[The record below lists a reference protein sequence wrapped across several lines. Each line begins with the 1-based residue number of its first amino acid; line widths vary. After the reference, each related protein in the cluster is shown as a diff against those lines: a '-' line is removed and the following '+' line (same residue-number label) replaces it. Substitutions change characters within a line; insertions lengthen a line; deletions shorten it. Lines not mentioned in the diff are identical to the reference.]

1 MKKTLPI
8 LCVLMAILTIVIAM
22 TTVSFSWF
30 EPDVKEGIGLQYK
43 DEAQLR
49 DESCTIK
56 TYSGAYNNTPGS
68 TGYGLVQYD
77 GEVGTGDVT
86 VSATTSGETTTPG
99 YKYYKT
105 VITNRSEDYD
115 TTVSLFLPSFAPT
128 TGGKASIGVAMPTNS
143 FRTFSATQEDIHI
156 IRNAHVKM
164 HVSTDANPG
173 ELAVEWFV
181 KCDSGSVTFNPSQVY
196 LMYS

>member
-56 TYSGAYNNTPGS
+56 TYSGSYNNTPGS
-68 TGYGLVQYD
+68 SGYGLVQYGD
-77 GEVGTGDVT
+77 QVGTDNVT
-86 VSATTSGETTTPG
+86 VSATTSGDKTTPAFA
-99 YKYYKT
+99 YYKT
-105 VITNRSEDYD
+105 VITNSSTEYD
-115 TTVSLFLPSFAPT
+115 TTVSLFLPSFAPSN
-128 TGGKASIGVAMPTNS
+128 GQSSIGVAMPTNS
-143 FRTFSATQEDIHI
+143 YRTFSATQTDIHI

>member
-1 MKKTLPI
+1 MKKTLPV

-56 TYSGAYNNTPGS
+56 TYSGSYNNDPDL
-68 TGYGLVQYD
+68 TGYGLVQYG
-77 GEVGTGDVT
+77 GEVGTGKVT

-99 YKYYKT
+99 YMYYKT
-105 VITNRSEDYD
+105 VITNSSEDYD
-115 TTVSLFLPSFAPT
+115 TTVSLFLPSFDLSD
-128 TGGKASIGVAMPTNS
+128 GGQSSIGVAMPTNS
-143 FRTFSATQEDIHI
+143 FRTFSADLTDIHI

-164 HVSTDANPG
+164 NVSTDANPG
-173 ELAVEWFV
+173 EIAVEWFV
-181 KCDSGSVTFNPSQVY
+181 RCDAGSVTFNPSQVY
-196 LMYS
+196 LMYN

>member
-1 MKKTLPI
+1 MKKTLPV

-30 EPDVKEGIGLQYK
+30 EPDIKEGIGLQYK

-49 DESCTIK
+49 DEDCEIT

-68 TGYGLVQYD
+68 SGYGLVQYGD
-77 GEVGTGDVT
+77 QVGTANVT
-86 VSATTSGETTTPG
+86 VASGQTV
-99 YKYYKT
+99 YYRT
-105 VITNRSEDYD
+105 VIENKSEEYD
-115 TTVSLFLPSFAPT
+115 TVVSLFLPSFT
-128 TGGKASIGVAMPTNS
+128 IQSDGKASIGVAMPTNS
-143 FRTFSATQEDIHI
+143 YRTFSATQTDIHI
-156 IRNAHVKM
+156 IRNAHVRM
-164 HVSTDANPG
+164 YVDTDANPG
-173 ELAVEWFV
+173 QLAVEWFV

>member
-43 DEAQLR
+43 DEAPLR
-49 DESCTIK
+49 DEGCDITA
-56 TYSGAYNNTPGS
+56 TYSGSYNNTPGS
-68 TGYGLVQYD
+68 TGYGLVQY
-77 GEVGTGDVT
+77 GDQISTANVT
-86 VSATTSGETTTPG
+86 VSSGQTV
-99 YKYYKT
+99 YYKT
-105 VITNRSEDYD
+105 IINNNSEIYD
-115 TTVSLFLPSFAPT
+115 TVVSLYIPT
-128 TGGKASIGVAMPTNS
+128 FTVNSGTGSIGVAMPTNS
-143 FRTFSATQEDIHI
+143 FRTFSATQTDIHI
-156 IRNAHVKM
+156 IRNAHVKKY
-164 HVSTDANPG
+164 VSTDANPG

-181 KCDSGSVTFNPSQVY
+181 KCDSGSVTFNPSKVF

>member
-8 LCVLMAILTIVIAM
+8 LCVVMAILTIVIAM

-68 TGYGLVQYD
+68 TGYGLVQYG
-77 GEVGTGDVT
+77 GEVGTGNVT
-86 VSATTSGETTTPG
+86 VSATTSGETTTPAFA
-99 YKYYKT
+99 YYKT
-105 VITNRSEDYD
+105 VITNSSTDYD
-115 TTVSLFLPSFAPT
+115 TTVSLYLPSFDLSDD
-128 TGGKASIGVAMPTNS
+128 GQSSIGVAMPTNS
-143 FRTFSATQEDIHI
+143 FRTFSATQTDIHI
-156 IRNAHVKM
+156 IRNAHVKKY
-164 HVSTDANPG
+164 VSTDANPG

-181 KCDSGSVTFNPSQVY
+181 KCDSGSVTFNPSNVF

>member
-43 DEAQLR
+43 DEAPLR
-49 DESCTIK
+49 DEGCDITA

-68 TGYGLVQYD
+68 SGYGLVQY
-77 GEVGTGDVT
+77 GDQVSTASVT
-86 VSATTSGETTTPG
+86 VSSGQTV
-99 YKYYKT
+99 YYKT
-105 VITNRSEDYD
+105 VITNSSTEYD

-143 FRTFSATQEDIHI
+143 FRTFSATQTDIHI
-156 IRNAHVKM
+156 IRNAHVKKY
-164 HVSTDANPG
+164 VSTDANPG

-181 KCDSGSVTFNPSQVY
+181 KCDSGSVTFNTSNVF

>member
-43 DEAQLR
+43 DEAPLR
-49 DESCTIK
+49 DEDCEITA
-56 TYSGAYNNTPGS
+56 TYSGAYNNNPGT
-68 TGYGLVQYD
+68 TGYGLVQYSD
-77 GEVGTGDVT
+77 QVGTESVT
-86 VSATTSGETTTPG
+86 VSSGQTV
-99 YKYYKT
+99 YYKT
-105 VITNRSEDYD
+105 VIKNSSETYD
-115 TTVSLFLPSFAPT
+115 TVVSLYIPT
-128 TGGKASIGVAMPTNS
+128 FMVNSGAGSIGVAMPTNS

-173 ELAVEWFV
+173 KLAVEWFV
-181 KCDSGSVTFNPSQVY
+181 KCDSGSVTLNPSQVY